1 MAQTARTVQPH
12 RSRRSRSEAGSA
24 LLARLGPSDTAVT
37 AVHDLLLEAAGE
49 HLPGRPR
56 RRPFVSLDG
65 TPLVY
70 SASTAGRSLRLLVEP
85 GALALDV
92 PAQVERALD
101 LLDDALTALGWRSAA
116 DEIDAVVRGALP
128 PTVEGTRVLRGG
140 VGVGLAAG
148 PRDRLELRLYLDLR
162 AGPPDDRW
170 QRVAAAT
177 APFADAGVRAALQAL
192 ADRVVPLAV
201 PVGLAAVV
209 RGVLA
214 GLRLYVGVEHPT
226 PRALTTLTALPPRA
240 VEAFGTLG
248 TFGPQQVTVAYD
260 LQVVDGALEP
270 ELVRTKADACTL
282 GRDVDLGGLARA
294 LGLDPAPLLELVA
307 AVTDAY
313 GGAIVQHVGVG
324 CRGGT
329 TEASIYVQPAAFA
342 RC

>member
-1 MAQTARTVQPH
+1 M
-12 RSRRSRSEAGSA
+12 
-24 LLARLGPSDTAVT
+24 LLA
-37 AVHDLLLEAAGE
+37 AAGE
-49 HLPGRPR
+49 HLPGPPR

-70 SASTAGRSLRLLVEP
+70 SASTADRSLRLLVEP

-92 PAQVERALD
+92 PQQIERALG
-101 LLDDALTALGWRSAA
+101 LLDDALAALGWRSAA

-128 PTVEGTRVLRGG
+128 PTAAGARVLRGG
-140 VGVGLAAG
+140 VGVGLAAAPG
-148 PRDRLELRLYLDLR
+148 NRLELRLYLDLR
-162 AGPPDDRW
+162 AGPADDRW

-177 APFADAGVRAALQAL
+177 APIADAAVRAALQTL
-192 ADRVVPLAV
+192 ANRVVPLAL

-209 RGVLA
+209 RGRLA
-214 GLRLYVGVEHPT
+214 GLRLYAGVEHPT
-226 PRALTTLTALPPRA
+226 PRALATLTGLAPRI
-240 VEAFGTLG
+240 VDAFGALG

-282 GRDVDLGGLARA
+282 GRDVDPAWLART
-294 LGLDPAPLLELVA
+294 LGLDPAPLLELAA
-307 AVTDAY
+307 AVTDTY

-324 CRGGT
+324 CRGSAV
-329 TEASIYVQPAAFA
+329 EASIYVQPAGLA

>member
-1 MAQTARTVQPH
+1 VRTARTVQPQ
-12 RSRRSRSEAGSA
+12 RSRQSRSEPGSA
-24 LLARLGPSDTAVT
+24 LLARFGSDDAAVA

-49 HLPGRPR
+49 QLPGPPR

-92 PAQVERALD
+92 PAQVERALR
-101 LLDDALTALGWRSAA
+101 LVDDVLAALGWRSAA

-128 PTVEGTRVLRGG
+128 PTAAGLGVLRGG
-140 VGVGLAAG
+140 VGVGLAAEPG
-148 PRDRLELRLYLDLR
+148 GRPELRLYLDLR
-162 AGPPDDRW
+162 AGSPDDRW
-170 QRVAAAT
+170 QRFAAAT
-177 APFADAGVRAALQAL
+177 APFANAAVRAALQAL
-192 ADRVVPLAV
+192 ADRVVPLTV

-209 RGVLA
+209 RGGLA
-214 GLRLYVGVEHPT
+214 GLRLYGGVEHPT
-226 PRALTTLTALPPRA
+226 PRALATLTGLAPGLID
-240 VEAFGTLG
+240 AFGELG

-260 LQVVDGALEP
+260 LRVANGALEP

-282 GRDVDLGGLARA
+282 GRDVDAAGLAGA
-294 LGLDPAPLLELVA
+294 LGLDPAPLRELTA
-307 AVTDAY
+307 AVTEAY

-324 CRGGT
+324 CRGSAP
-329 TEASIYVQPAAFA
+329 EASIYVQPAGLA